1 MRSWSWHRWVAM
13 LVGTLGSSLLIG
25 IPTDIVP
32 TPLYTR
38 MTPVLWWNYP
48 VWAVSSILSGLI
60 LATYV
65 RRQPG
70 VSGSGAGRL
79 TAGGLLSVF
88 AVGCP
93 ICNKL
98 VVALL
103 GVTGALNLWAPLQPI
118 VGAISVALLAVALT
132 GRLRGERACPMPRVP
147 QSSTVVDGKLGE
159 PSH

>member
-1 MRSWSWHRWVAM
+1 MRSWSWHRWVAV
-13 LVGTLGSSLLIG
+13 LAGAVGSSLLIG
-25 IPTDIVP
+25 IPTGIVA

-48 VWAVSSILSGLI
+48 IWVSSSILSGLV

-65 RRQPG
+65 RGPAG
-70 VSGSGAGRL
+70 VPKSAAGRL
-79 TAGGLLSVF
+79 TAGGVLSAF

-103 GVTGALNLWAPLQPI
+103 GVTGALNVWAPVQPF
-118 VGAISVALLAVALT
+118 VGVVSVAVLCVALVA
-132 GRLRGERACPMPRVP
+132 RLRGERACRIPASP
-147 QSSTVVDGKLGE
+147 STTIRDEKLVE
-159 PSH
+159 PSS